1 MLALMEVP
9 GDPEMGLLQVMLAE
23 HGPGGV
29 ITLLVVLFVWK
40 VAIPGLNAAG
50 KMARDLFDQHLKQ
63 GAMTLDRLSAVE
75 AAIKANDAHTGLK
88 LDGVQ
93 KGLETFSSTATAHL
107 RIHDREIESLKG
119 VSDDHAHRIRGL
131 ELHAGNSGV
140 YQRPRPPPQSTG
152 D

>member
-1 MLALMEVP
+1 MLAFLEVP

-29 ITLLVVLFVWK
+29 VTVLLVLFVWK
-40 VAIPGLNAAG
+40 VVIPGLHAAG
-50 KMARDLFDQHLKQ
+50 KMARELFDQHLKQ
-63 GAMTLDRLSAVE
+63 GAATLERLASVE
-75 AAIKANDAHTGLK
+75 TAIKASDAHTAAK

-93 KGLETFSSTATAHL
+93 RGLESSLSTQSAHM
-107 RIHDREIESLKG
+107 RVHDREIEGLKS
-119 VSDDHAHRIRGL
+119 VSDGHEHRIRGL

-140 YQRPRPPPQSTG
+140 YQRPRAPLGG

>member
-1 MLALMEVP
+1 MLAYMEVP

-50 KMARDLFDQHLKQ
+50 KMACELFDQHLKQ
-63 GAMTLDRLSAVE
+63 GGEVLERLASLEGAVKAGDRHNA
-75 AAIKANDAHTGLK
+75 DK
-88 LDGVQ
+88 LDGMQ
-93 KGLETFSSTATAHL
+93 KGLESFSGAANAHL
-107 RIHDREIESLKG
+107 RVHDREIESLKSVVDTHG
-119 VSDDHAHRIRGL
+119 HHIR
-131 ELHAGNSGV
+131 ELQHAGNSGV
-140 YQRPRPPPQSTG
+140 YRRPTPPQG

>member
-29 ITLLVVLFVWK
+29 ITILVVVFIWK

-50 KMARDLFDQHLKQ
+50 KMARELFDQHLKQ
-63 GAMTLDRLSAVE
+63 GGEVLERLASLESAVKAGDVHN
-75 AAIKANDAHTGLK
+75 AAK
-88 LDGVQ
+88 LDSMQ
-93 KGLETFSSTATAHL
+93 RGLEASLGAATAHM
-107 RIHDREIESLKG
+107 RVHDREIENLKQG
-119 VSDDHAHRIRGL
+119 FDGHEHRIRAV
-131 ELHAGNSGV
+131 ELTHNSGA
-140 YQRPRPPPQSTG
+140 YKRPPPPKRG

>member
-1 MLALMEVP
+1 MLAYVEVP

-50 KMARDLFDQHLKQ
+50 KMARELFDQHLKQ
-63 GAMTLDRLSAVE
+63 GGEVLERLASLEGAV
-75 AAIKANDAHTGLK
+75 KAGDVHNATK
-88 LDGVQ
+88 LDSMQ
-93 KGLETFSSTATAHL
+93 RGLESSLGAQSAHM
-107 RIHDREIESLKG
+107 RVHDREIENLKSG
-119 VSDDHAHRIRGL
+119 FDGHEHRLRAVEG
-131 ELHAGNSGV
+131 HQSGNSGV
-140 YQRPRPPPQSTG
+140 YRRSPPPSG

>member
-1 MLALMEVP
+1 MLAFMEVP

-50 KMARDLFDQHLKQ
+50 KMARELFDQHLKQ
-63 GAMTLDRLSAVE
+63 GGEVLERLASLE
-75 AAIKANDAHTGLK
+75 GAIKAGDVHNAAK
-88 LDGVQ
+88 LDSMQ
-93 KGLETFSSTATAHL
+93 KGLEASLGTATAHM
-107 RIHDREIESLKG
+107 RVHDREIENLKQG
-119 VSDDHAHRIRGL
+119 FDGHEHRIRAV
-131 ELHAGNSGV
+131 EMHHSGNSGV
-140 YQRPRPPPQSTG
+140 YKRPTPHNTG